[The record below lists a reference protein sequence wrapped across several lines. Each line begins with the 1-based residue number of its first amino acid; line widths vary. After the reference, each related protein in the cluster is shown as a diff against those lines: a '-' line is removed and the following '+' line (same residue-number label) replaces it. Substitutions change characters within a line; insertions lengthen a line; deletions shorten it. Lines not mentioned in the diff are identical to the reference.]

1 MFEVKVKKLRPEAE
15 LPLKVARGSVGADL
29 KIYFDKEDGEQI
41 KKVVLQ
47 PNQSIK
53 ASTGI
58 AVEIPEDYFMDIR
71 PRSSAGIKKD
81 LFLKNTTG
89 VIDADYRGEILLF
102 IKNIGDKAV
111 TLEHGERVAQAIIL
125 PNYDVKYVEVEEL
138 SDTERGAGGFGST
151 GRK

>member
-1 MFEVKVKKLRPEAE
+1 MIEIKVKKLREEAD
-15 LPLKVARGSVGADL
+15 LPLKATRGSVGADL

-41 KKVVLQ
+41 TKVVLQ

-53 ASTGI
+53 VSTGI

-81 LFLKNTTG
+81 LVLKNTTG

-102 IKNIGDKAV
+102 IKNIGDKAI

-125 PNYDVKYVEVEEL
+125 PNYDIKYTQVEEL
-138 SDTERGAGGFGST
+138 GETERGAGAFGST
-151 GRK
+151 GSK